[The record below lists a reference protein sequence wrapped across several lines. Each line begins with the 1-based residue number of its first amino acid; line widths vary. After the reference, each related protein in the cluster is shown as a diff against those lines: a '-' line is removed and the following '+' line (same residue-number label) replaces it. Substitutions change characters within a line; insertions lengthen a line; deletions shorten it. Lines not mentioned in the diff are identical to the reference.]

1 MVPNVVLNLLLNSI
15 SFFNA
20 SLNYDFVKR
29 KSLNDEEDW

>member
-15 SFFNA
+15 SSFNA

>member
-1 MVPNVVLNLLLNSI
+1 MVLNVVLNLLLNSI
-15 SFFNA
+15 SLKNA